1 MASVNP
7 YMNGTR
13 AWLFSNMGN
22 SGPNFTYTHKSIY
35 RWQFKLFGEGKLL
48 SQHLYIIHFV
58 LSHADIISI
67 LCKASFA
74 NEAFSCS

>member
-1 MASVNP
+1 VASVNP

-22 SGPNFTYTHKSIY
+22 SGPNFTYKHKSIY
-35 RWQFKLFGEGKLL
+35 RWQFKLFGGKAIE
-48 SQHLYIIHFV
+48 SAFIIQFV